1 MLLADLLNV
10 RWKQIRYDR
19 IAWILFMAV
28 VVLILL
34 SAVMRRRHDFI
45 ASVQIDIK
53 PLAGGASLLSES
65 TVRQRLVGAFGN
77 ALRGME
83 IGELDLL
90 RVEQVVE
97 EDPFVANADAYIAQ
111 NGALHLRVEQREPVL
126 RVLDNNGGNYY
137 LDKTGAMIPFSPLH
151 TPRVLVATGHIAPY
165 TADFLTKKKNTLR
178 QTFQLA
184 LAIQDDP
191 VWSVFIQQIHLNQAQ
206 EFILIPL
213 IGDQKIF
220 LGNLRNVEDKM
231 RRLKIFYQEGM
242 PYVGWQKYEAISL
255 KYDGQVVCR

>member
-10 RWKQIRYDR
+10 RWKQMRYDR
-19 IAWILFMAV
+19 IAWILFLVV
-28 VVLILL
+28 VVLVLL
-34 SAVMRRRHDFI
+34 SAAMRRSQDFI
-45 ASVQIDIK
+45 SSVEVYIK
-53 PLAGGASLLSES
+53 PLSGGASLLNENM
-65 TVRQRLVGAFGN
+65 VRQRLVGAFGN
-77 ALRGME
+77 ALRGIE

-111 NGALHLRVEQREPVL
+111 NGDLHLRVEQREPIL

-151 TPRVLVATGHIAPY
+151 TPRVLVATGHVAPY

-178 QTFQLA
+178 QVFQLA
-184 LAIQDDP
+184 LMLQNDP
-191 VWSVFIQQIHLNQAQ
+191 IWSVFIQQIHLNQAQ

-213 IGDQKIF
+213 VGDQKIF
-220 LGNLRNVEDKM
+220 LGNLRNIEDKM

-242 PYVGWQKYEAISL
+242 PYAGWRKYESISL

>member
-10 RWKQIRYDR
+10 RWKQMRYDR
-19 IAWILFMAV
+19 IAWILFLVV
-28 VVLILL
+28 VVLVLL
-34 SAVMRRRHDFI
+34 SAAMRRSQDFI
-45 ASVQIDIK
+45 SSVEVYIK
-53 PLAGGASLLSES
+53 PLSGGASLLNENM
-65 TVRQRLVGAFGN
+65 VRQRLVGAFGN
-77 ALRGME
+77 ALRGIE

-111 NGALHLRVEQREPVL
+111 NGDLHLRVEQREPIL

-151 TPRVLVATGHIAPY
+151 TPRVLVATGHVAPY

-178 QTFQLA
+178 QVFQLA
-184 LAIQDDP
+184 LMLQNDP
-191 VWSVFIQQIHLNQAQ
+191 IWSVFIQQIHLNQAQ

-213 IGDQKIF
+213 VGDQKIF

-242 PYVGWQKYEAISL
+242 PYAGWRKYESISL